1 MEEHQEANSQ
11 QTWKEND
18 LETCSGRFCQTKI
31 DDTDW
36 DLVLTG
42 DVNESMTNW
51 ETISLRKL
59 WRCASQRNH
68 FQKEEVSIDDQKF
81 DESDQEKKW
90 FLLACKAKWKPVSF

>member
-1 MEEHQEANSQ
+1 MEEHQEASSQ

-18 LETCSGRFCQTKI
+18 LEICSGRFCPSKI

-51 ETISLRKL
+51 ETISL
-59 WRCASQRNH
+59 
-68 FQKEEVSIDDQKF
+68 
-81 DESDQEKKW
+81 
-90 FLLACKAKWKPVSF
+90 